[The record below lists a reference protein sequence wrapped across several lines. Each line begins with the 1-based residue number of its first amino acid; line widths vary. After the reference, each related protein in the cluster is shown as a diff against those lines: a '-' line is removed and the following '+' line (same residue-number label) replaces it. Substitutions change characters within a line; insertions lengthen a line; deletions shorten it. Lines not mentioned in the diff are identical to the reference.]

1 MVSTS
6 LFVEMGASRV
16 EKTRVGS
23 SGLIAYGGIM
33 LERAKIRCPVCRS
46 NVPAVVVW
54 AAGDVCPR
62 CDTALKVE
70 RARTSDTSA
79 LDGAR
84 PARGATAGSEPGS
97 GRRLAAGSTPA
108 SRPGY

>member
-1 MVSTS
+1 M
-6 LFVEMGASRV
+6 FVEMGASRV
-16 EKTRVGS
+16 QETRVGS

-62 CDTALKVE
+62 CDTALNVE

-79 LDGAR
+79 LDGACA
-84 PARGATAGSEPGS
+84 ARGGNAGSVPGS
-97 GRRLAAGSTPA
+97 GRLLAAGSAPA
-108 SRPGY
+108 SRPGH